1 MSDDVEDPLDP
12 LVAITTFPDREVATR
27 IARALVGGGHAACV
41 NLVPGVRSI
50 YVWKDEVHDDGELL
64 ALMKTT
70 RAASAGLRGALLAAH
85 PYDTPEFVLLPAA
98 AVEER
103 YLAWLRG
110 AVE

>member
-1 MSDDVEDPLDP
+1 MVNEPDDP
-12 LVAITTFPDREVATR
+12 LVALTTFPDQEVAMR

-50 YVWKDEVHDDGELL
+50 YVWKDEVRDDGELL

-70 RAASAGLRGALLAAH
+70 RAASDGLRRALLAAH
-85 PYDTPEFVLLPAA
+85 PYDTPEFVLVRAEE
-98 AVEER
+98 VEER
-103 YLAWLRG
+103 YLAWMRS